1 MIKKL
6 HLNSTENMNAP
17 ILIQEDINYRLD
29 NGYHWRYCHCVRD
42 RKRCYS
48 ILCAWYNQKIPD
60 KVQSLF
66 YTFATPIADKIFRN
80 IWYRQLT
87 LKTSRQNMVHGRFFP
102 NTRMTDCH
110 IPSSKI
116 WFHNVC
122 NYKINIIWLYA
133 SYKAIIV
140 YLFYFEISI
149 KVLPYF
155 LDDHD
160 PSSLRYK

>member
-1 MIKKL
+1 MKKV

-17 ILIQEDINYRLD
+17 IPIQEDINYRLD
-29 NGYHWRYCHCVRD
+29 NGYYWRYCHCVRD
-42 RKRCYS
+42 IKRCYS
-48 ILCAWYNQKIPD
+48 ILCARYNQKIPD

-110 IPSSKI
+110 IHSSKNMGSSYLLSI
-116 WFHNVC
+116 KWISHN
-122 NYKINIIWLYA
+122 YMLHIRWSINLTRF
-133 SYKAIIV
+133 V
-140 YLFYFEISI
+140 FYLFNLNVG
-149 KVLPYF
+149 K
-155 LDDHD
+155 
-160 PSSLRYK
+160 

>member
-1 MIKKL
+1 
-6 HLNSTENMNAP
+6 MNAP
-17 ILIQEDINYRLD
+17 IPIQVDINYRLD

-42 RKRCYS
+42 RKRCYL
-48 ILCAWYNQKIPD
+48 ILCARYNQKIPD

-87 LKTSRQNMVHGRFFP
+87 LKTSRQNVVHGRFFP

-116 WFHNVC
+116 WAHNIQ
-122 NYKINIIWLYA
+122 YFQPIYHLTMLIW
-133 SYKAIIV
+133 
-140 YLFYFEISI
+140 YLFNFEVGI
-149 KVLPYF
+149 
-155 LDDHD
+155 
-160 PSSLRYK
+160 